1 MGCARSAS
9 PLGGHNRGGIS
20 WSPVILILFQL
31 DRSRKLGD
39 RRIRCKL
46 EIMSRNIYATLTR
59 WCVFLGLSSLTIWLP
74 LFSLLTLP
82 WELGG
87 LSGDCVFAAVMQTS
101 IVAEIMSSHMQAH
114 CVSAAPPHDW
124 VFFNLHYL
132 FLKCNISGSMSLF
145 SVKNISKWS
154 SDYEDFITEE
164 KLVPFHSY
172 FVLFHSYFNPVLF
185 LFYSYLSF
193 SVSII

>member
-1 MGCARSAS
+1 MGYARSAS
-9 PLGGHNRGGIS
+9 LLGGHIRGVIYCS
-20 WSPVILILFQL
+20 LVILIWFQL
-31 DRSRKLGD
+31 DRSHKLGD
-39 RRIRCKL
+39 WRIRCWL
-46 EIMSRNIYATLTR
+46 EIMSPNKYATLTR
-59 WCVFLGLSSLTIWLP
+59 WHVFLGLSSLTIWLP

-132 FLKCNISGSMSLF
+132 FLKCNISGSMSPF
-145 SVKNISKWS
+145 SVKNILKWS
-154 SDYEDFITEE
+154 SDHKDYKTENNN
-164 KLVPFHSY
+164 PF
-172 FVLFHSYFNPVLF
+172 
-185 LFYSYLSF
+185 
-193 SVSII
+193 